1 MNQKKKKRVFS
12 FQIKNLTNQQ
22 SELFDNQQLSNRK
35 QNEQTNNKVFHKI
48 LALNEIDQFYSPK
61 ESGSTT
67 QRSMSRL
74 RKNSISPKH
83 SYIYSRKTIQTPL
96 TIRSS
101 LTMLN
106 QFEQQFADSIQ
117 CNEQIGAIESLLNLM
132 VIAVEQ
138 DSISLLITFMRLSAL
153 TFISFQEWTKALLF
167 LQHCKFLSE
176 FTRQFDVIQ
185 WTFLQIGIICKYVKK
200 YDMGKIFIKKS
211 LEYAWHLKD
220 IDQEIICYE
229 ELGKL
234 CFLNYELKTAKS
246 LHEKSMKG
254 TVEKDKSA
262 MKMVSSKGMQQI
274 IKMLPQEETKMG
286 LYIFSKAVNF
296 PIKLIQC
303 QNPLYYQR
311 RQVKNEYMISHNLEC
326 IPNQRVIDIDIS
338 LDEMLQQFL
347 RGKNFAFEI
356 PIPISIADEYESM
369 SQNNSIPKI
378 QKLKQTQTATLIKL
392 SSLKLH
398 PTSNKQPT
406 IKLNEFQK
414 KLPLEEMIR
423 QRLEMKFEI
432 PSSFTENLRSRKF
445 ATNLELIRLTHE
457 RDGIALSVEHQK
469 RGLVRYAQKLLS
481 QQKITFL

>member
-1 MNQKKKKRVFS
+1 MNQKKKRRVLS
-12 FQIKNLTNQQ
+12 FQIQNLTSTL
-22 SELFDNQQLSNRK
+22 SELFDSQQSTNRK
-35 QNEQTNNKVFHKI
+35 QDEQPRIKI
-48 LALNEIDQFYSPK
+48 FQQTLPFNEINQFFSPK

-67 QRSMSRL
+67 LRSIPRL

-101 LTMLN
+101 LVMLN
-106 QFEQQFADSIQ
+106 QFEQQFAESIQ
-117 CNEQIGAIESLLNLM
+117 CNDQIGAIESLLNMM

-138 DSISLLITFMRLSAL
+138 DNIALLITFMRLSAL

-176 FTRQFDVIQ
+176 FTRQFNVIQ
-185 WTFLQIGIICKYVKK
+185 WTFLQIGILCKYVKK
-200 YDMGKIFIKKS
+200 YDLGKIFIKKS

-220 IDQEIICYE
+220 IDQEINCYE

-254 TVEKDKSA
+254 TIEKEKSP

-274 IKMLPQEETKMG
+274 MKMLPQEELNLG
-286 LYIFSKAVNF
+286 LHIFSKAVNF

-303 QNPLYYQR
+303 QNSLYYQR
-311 RQVKNEYMISHNLEC
+311 RQVKNQYMISHNLEC

-347 RGKNFAFEI
+347 KGKNFAFEI
-356 PIPISIADEYESM
+356 PIPISVADEYESM
-369 SQNNSIPKI
+369 KPTNSIPKI
-378 QKLKQTQTATLIKL
+378 QQLKQTQTATLIKL
-392 SSLKLH
+392 QSLKLH
-398 PTSNKQPT
+398 PLSNKQST
-406 IKLNEFQK
+406 ITLNDFQK

-423 QRLEMKFEI
+423 LRLEMKFQT
-432 PSSFTENLRSRKF
+432 PTSFTETLRSRKF
-445 ATNLELIRLTHE
+445 ASNLEQIRLTHE

-469 RGLVRYAQKLLS
+469 RGLVRYAQKLLN
-481 QQKITFL
+481 QQQITFL

>member
-1 MNQKKKKRVFS
+1 MNQKKKKRVLS
-12 FQIKNLTNQQ
+12 FQIQNLTGTLSEMFDSQQ
-22 SELFDNQQLSNRK
+22 STNRK
-35 QNEQTNNKVFHKI
+35 LNDKPSINTLQKI
-48 LALNEIDQFYSPK
+48 LPFNEIDQFFSPK

-67 QRSMSRL
+67 MRSIPKL
-74 RKNSISPKH
+74 RKSSISPKH

-96 TIRSS
+96 RIRSS
-101 LTMLN
+101 IVMLN
-106 QFEQQFADSIQ
+106 QFEQQFAESIQ
-117 CNEQIGAIESLLNLM
+117 CNDQIGAIESLLNMM

-138 DSISLLITFMRLSAL
+138 DNIALLITFMRLSAL

-167 LQHCKFLSE
+167 LSHCKFLSE
-176 FTRQFDVIQ
+176 FTRQFNVIQ
-185 WTFLQIGIICKYVKK
+185 WTFLQIGILCKYVKK
-200 YDMGKIFIKKS
+200 YEQGKIFIKKS

-234 CFLNYELKTAKS
+234 CFLNYELKIAKS

-254 TVEKDKSA
+254 TVEKEKSP

-274 IKMLPQEETKMG
+274 MKMLPQEEMSLG
-286 LYIFSKAVNF
+286 LHIFSKAVNF

-311 RQVKNEYMISHNLEC
+311 RQVKNQYMISHNLEC

-356 PIPISIADEYESM
+356 PIPISVADEYESM
-369 SQNNSIPKI
+369 KPTNQIPKV
-378 QKLKQTQTATLIKL
+378 QQLKQTQTATLIKL
-392 SSLKLH
+392 QSLKLH
-398 PTSNKQPT
+398 PLSNKQPT
-406 IKLNEFQK
+406 IILNDFQK
-414 KLPLEEMIR
+414 KLPLEEMVR
-423 QRLEMKFEI
+423 QRLEMKFQS
-432 PSSFTENLRSRKF
+432 PSFTETLRSKKF
-445 ATNLELIRLTHE
+445 SSNLEQIRLTHE
-457 RDGIALSVEHQK
+457 RVGIALSVEHSK

-481 QQKITFL
+481 QQQITFI

>member
-1 MNQKKKKRVFS
+1 MNQKKKRRVFS
-12 FQIKNLTNQQ
+12 FQIKNLAGTL
-22 SELFDNQQLSNRK
+22 SELFDSQQTTNRK
-35 QNEQTNNKVFHKI
+35 QNEQPNIKTL
-48 LALNEIDQFYSPK
+48 LAFNEIDQFYSPK

-67 QRSMSRL
+67 QRSISRF

-101 LTMLN
+101 ILMLN

-117 CNEQIGAIESLLNLM
+117 SNDQIGAIESILNMM

-138 DSISLLITFMRLSAL
+138 DNITLLITFMRLSAL

-185 WTFLQIGIICKYVKK
+185 WTFLQIGILCKYVKK

-220 IDQEIICYE
+220 VDQEIICYE

-234 CFLNYELKTAKS
+234 CFLNYELKIAKS
-246 LHEKSMKG
+246 LHDKSMKG

-262 MKMVSSKGMQQI
+262 MKMVSQKGMQQI
-274 IKMLPQEETKMG
+274 IKMLPQEEKRLG
-286 LYIFSKAVNF
+286 LHIFSKAVNF

-303 QNPLYYQR
+303 QNTQYYQR
-311 RQVKNEYMISHNLEC
+311 RQVKNQYMISHNLEC

-347 RGKNFAFEI
+347 KGKNFAFEI
-356 PIPISIADEYESM
+356 PIPISVADEYESIRQQ
-369 SQNNSIPKI
+369 SSVPKI
-378 QKLKQTQTATLIKL
+378 QQLKQTQTATLIKL
-392 SSLKLH
+392 STLKLH
-398 PTSNKQPT
+398 PTKTKQPI
-406 IKLNEFQK
+406 IKLNDFQK

-432 PSSFTENLRSRKF
+432 PTTYTETIRNRKF
-445 ATNLELIRLTHE
+445 SSNLELIRLTHE

-469 RGLVRYAQKLLS
+469 RGLIRYAQKLLN
-481 QQKITFL
+481 QQQITFL